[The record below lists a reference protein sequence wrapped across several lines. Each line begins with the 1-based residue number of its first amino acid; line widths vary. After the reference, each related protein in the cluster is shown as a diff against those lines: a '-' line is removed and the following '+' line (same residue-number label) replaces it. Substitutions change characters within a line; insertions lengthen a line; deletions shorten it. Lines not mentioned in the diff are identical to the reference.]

1 MEFKEA
7 ITAVMKY
14 IETTPLLIKGKSVKV
29 CVPGK
34 KKSQVN
40 WIYILCDSLLMSLFF
55 LKYDPYRKMHKT

>member
-55 LKYDPYRKMHKT
+55 KV